1 MFLAILY
8 VQQVLQFSPA
18 RASVLFPAFSLAVV
32 CGSLSAPRLLRRVG
46 ARRTLVTGFLGI
58 GAGALV
64 LVALSPANAIV
75 QLLAAFTSMGV
86 GLGVASVASTH
97 TGTEAAEPDR
107 QGVASGL
114 LNSAAQ
120 IGTAIG
126 LAVVTPLALSGG
138 SASLDGYRIGF
149 LASGAIV
156 AFGTLASLLTPRRA
170 ATTEPVAPASAR

>member
-1 MFLAILY
+1 VVLAFWFSIAAF
-8 VQQVLQFSPA
+8 VVSWAIAQVMNEDRGPFISEL
-18 RASVLFPAFSLAVV
+18 
-32 CGSLSAPRLLRRVG
+32 
-46 ARRTLVTGFLGI
+46 
-58 GAGALV
+58 LV
-64 LVALSPANAIV
+64 LVALSPAIVVV
-75 QLLAAFTSMGV
+75 QLLAAFTSMGL

-149 LASGAIV
+149 LASGTIV
-156 AFGTLASLLTPRRA
+156 AFGALASLLTPRRA
-170 ATTEPVAPASAR
+170 ATREQVAPTSAR